1 MLRKLSVGTVI
12 AIVLLVSGIP
22 IYWTFVTSIS
32 LDRDLADTSSNWYPP
47 DPTFENYEEIL
58 RASKMEYGV
67 AYEFKATL
75 INSSQIAL
83 SVTAISLFLASLSAY
98 SIERLKVPLRNA
110 ISFLVVLTQML
121 PPVILVIPIYLI
133 FGRMG
138 LLNRKL
144 SLVIIYTAL
153 NLPFA
158 IWILSSYF
166 RKLPVAV
173 EEAAI
178 IDGCGYVETL
188 WRIVL
193 PLSKPALFTAGIF
206 VFLASWNEFLIAL
219 VLTTDLKA
227 KTLPIAIA
235 EFMGRYYTNYPL
247 MCTAG
252 IISMVPPIVF
262 ASIFQRYLVEG
273 LAKGA
278 VKE

>member
-178 IDGCGYVETL
+178 IDGCGSVSYTHL
-188 WRIVL
+188 
-193 PLSKPALFTAGIF
+193 
-206 VFLASWNEFLIAL
+206 
-219 VLTTDLKA
+219 
-227 KTLPIAIA
+227 TLP
-235 EFMGRYYTNYPL
+235 TN
-247 MCTAG
+247 
-252 IISMVPPIVF
+252 
-262 ASIFQRYLVEG
+262 
-273 LAKGA
+273 
-278 VKE
+278 